1 MVIDL
6 LNKKEQSNVFNLFE
20 TKILD
25 LGAPGRVFYRLEADQ
40 Y

>member
-20 TKILD
+20 TKIPD
-25 LGAPGRVFYRLEADQ
+25 LGPQVGYCIALR
-40 Y
+40 